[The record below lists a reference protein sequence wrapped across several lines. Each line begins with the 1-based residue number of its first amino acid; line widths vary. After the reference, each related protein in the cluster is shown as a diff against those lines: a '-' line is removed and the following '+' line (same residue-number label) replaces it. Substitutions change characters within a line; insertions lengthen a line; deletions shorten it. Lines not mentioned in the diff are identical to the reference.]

1 MSKIRNIYTTNV
13 TSRMDAS
20 VSEANMLKVF

>member
-1 MSKIRNIYTTNV
+1 MSIISNVYITNV

-20 VSEANMLKVF
+20 VSEVNMLKVF